1 MGFAFQYDD
10 AVKSMFKS
18 GIPKYLD
25 PNRRP
30 LDGETYTCANFLA
43 GQLRSGW
50 RGKTKKASILVQPL
64 SKMDETT
71 NKGATIVIIS
81 HIWNVETKTYEM
93 VLLVTST
100 SKIYRL
106 ENYT

>member
-30 LDGETYTCANFLA
+30 LDGETYSFYKHMREFPSRA
-43 GQLRSGW
+43 
-50 RGKTKKASILVQPL
+50 
-64 SKMDETT
+64 T
-71 NKGATIVIIS
+71 NKK
-81 HIWNVETKTYEM
+81 W
-93 VLLVTST
+93 
-100 SKIYRL
+100 L
-106 ENYT
+106 ERQNQEGINPCSAIE